1 MPVGQGKIGFLPWRV
16 TGHISHTLGQGQHKT
31 AQNRLMFYCVC
42 IYSVW
47 FGYFFFVLLIFF
59 YFLRFFSFL
68 KERGR
73 DKGKEQI
80 WVGREV
86 GKRSE
91 LGEVKAY
98 DENIFY
104 KRNLN
109 FFLKMKMSLVKGW
122 GNTAVE
128 AHCLACTRTWVKFQ

>member
-1 MPVGQGKIGFLPWRV
+1 MKWQIKRK
-16 TGHISHTLGQGQHKT
+16 KT
-31 AQNRLMFYCVC
+31 HVLLCVYLFC
-42 IYSVW
+42 LVW
-47 FGYFFFVLLIFF
+47 VFFFFVLLIFF

-73 DKGKEQI
+73 EKGKEQS

-109 FFLKMKMSLVKGW
+109 PF
-122 GNTAVE
+122 
-128 AHCLACTRTWVKFQ
+128 